1 MLLRH
6 VDVDG
11 LRRMQTVP
19 DVRPTGVTLG
29 AAIELICGAVSA
41 SRTGDDKLRG
51 AATRWFGSIPTF
63 AHALAWIGEGQR
75 PPISHPTS
83 SPVADVWAIEDE
95 DDVTD
100 KEWTLFQ
107 DRFRRS
113 AAAHGFSS
121 QLGAALSLAMREMGD
136 NIFQHAGGARG
147 VVAFQLCRRAAFW
160 SVADLGRGA
169 LARLRDNPRW
179 ASLESAEAALT
190 AIWRDHASSRE
201 TGGGSGFRQVDRSI
215 ASLNG
220 FLRFRSGDGVLELS
234 GESGRLQSTV
244 RSSPPMSGFQLSICC
259 GMGGPA
265 GDQPL
270 TC

>member
-29 AAIELICGAVSA
+29 AAIELICGAVAA
-41 SRTGDDKLRG
+41 SQTGDDKLRG
-51 AATRWFGSIPTF
+51 AANRWFGSIPTF
-63 AHALAWIGEGQR
+63 AHALAWIADGDR
-75 PPISHPTS
+75 PPISDATS
-83 SPVADVWAIEDE
+83 SPVSDVWAIEDA
-95 DDVTD
+95 DDVTGT
-100 KEWTLFQ
+100 EWTLFQ

-113 AAAHGFSS
+113 ATAHGFSS

-147 VVAFQLCRRAAFW
+147 IVAFQFRRRAAFW

-179 ASLESAEAALT
+179 ASLESAESALT

-201 TGGGSGFRQVDRSI
+201 TGGGSGFRQVERSI
-215 ASLNG
+215 ASLSG

-234 GESGRLQSTV
+234 GESGQLQSTI
-244 RSSPPMSGFQLSICC
+244 RSSPSMPGFQLSIGC
-259 GMGGPA
+259 GIGSPA
-265 GDQPL
+265 GDHPV

>member
-19 DVRPTGVTLG
+19 DVRPTGITLG

-41 SRTGDDKLRG
+41 SQTGDNRLRA
-51 AATRWFGSIPTF
+51 AATHWFGSIPTF
-63 AHALAWIGEGQR
+63 SHTLAWIETGER
-75 PPISHPTS
+75 PPVSPATS

-95 DDVTD
+95 GDVTSAA
-100 KEWTLFQ
+100 WTLFQ

-147 VVAFQLCRRAAFW
+147 VVAFQLTKRAAFW

-169 LARLRDNPRW
+169 LARLRDNPTW
-179 ASLESAEAALT
+179 QHLESAEAALT
-190 AIWRDHASSRE
+190 AIWRDHASSRVS
-201 TGGGSGFRQVDRSI
+201 GGGSGFRQVERSI

-234 GESGRLQSTV
+234 GEAGTLQSTV
-244 RSSPPMSGFQLSICC
+244 RSSPSMPGFQLSICC
-259 GMGGPA
+259 GIGYPA
-265 GDQPL
+265 GDRPL